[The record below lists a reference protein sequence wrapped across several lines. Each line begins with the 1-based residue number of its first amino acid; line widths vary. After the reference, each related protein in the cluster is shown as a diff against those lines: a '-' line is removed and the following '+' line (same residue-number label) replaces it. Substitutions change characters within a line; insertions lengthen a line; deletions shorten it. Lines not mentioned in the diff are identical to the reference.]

1 MPDTRRHRILDAA
14 IEVLGA
20 EGSRGLTHRAVD
32 AAAGLPSG
40 STSNYFRTRLTLIQG
55 VVSRMESLDQQ
66 EWQLMSTAA
75 GGTSPAAASS
85 GLDALTQALSAFVV
99 HALGSARTRTAA
111 RYVLFLEAAAQP
123 ELREPLARSRAE
135 IHRWGMPWIERLGSQ
150 RPAEHTGLILDYL
163 DGLILHQ
170 LTFPKAG
177 FDPVPDLRELLSG
190 LVGPAVTR

>member
-1 MPDTRRHRILDAA
+1 MADTRRHQILDAA

-66 EWQLMSTAA
+66 EWQLMTTATGA
-75 GGTSPAAASS
+75 SPAAASPS
-85 GLDALTQALSAFVV
+85 GLDALTQALSAFVS
-99 HALGSARTRTAA
+99 HALGPARARTAA

-123 ELREPLARSRAE
+123 ELRAPLARGRAE
-135 IHRWGMPWIERLGSQ
+135 IHRWGMPWIERLGSP
-150 RPAEHTGLILDYL
+150 RPAEHTGLLLDYL
-163 DGLILHQ
+163 DGLILHR
-170 LTFPKAG
+170 LTFPQAG
-177 FDPVPDLRELLSG
+177 FDPAPGIRELLSG
-190 LVGPAVTR
+190 LVGPAVTP